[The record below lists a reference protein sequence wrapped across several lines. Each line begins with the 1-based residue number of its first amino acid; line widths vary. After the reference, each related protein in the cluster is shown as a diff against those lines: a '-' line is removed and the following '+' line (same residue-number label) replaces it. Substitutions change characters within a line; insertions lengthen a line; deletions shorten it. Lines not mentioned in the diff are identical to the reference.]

1 MLSMNTQKTNMKI
14 DEELSFINNI
24 LSNEMMTNGFP
35 LIYKGELNHQIT
47 KLFTSMAEQKI
58 LQTKKEKNL
67 RMKVFH
73 IMVECLQNINK
84 HSDDFDDPVN
94 RIGNGLFFVGEKEDS
109 YYVITGN
116 KINNEKVEPL
126 KRRIDTLNKLSR
138 EELFELHKNQM
149 QYGFLTERGGAGL
162 GLIDIVKKTGEKIL
176 YHFTS
181 LDENSQFLLLKVTIG
196 SKSVS

>member
-1 MLSMNTQKTNMKI
+1 MNFEKTADTVD
-14 DEELSFINNI
+14 DELNFIHTI

-58 LQTKKEKNL
+58 SQTNKEKTL

-84 HSDDFDDPVN
+84 HSDDYDDPVN

-109 YYVITGN
+109 YYVVTGN
-116 KINNEKVEPL
+116 KINNDKVESL
-126 KRRIDTLNKLSR
+126 KRRIDTLNKLKR
-138 EELFELHKNQM
+138 EELSDLHKNQM

-162 GLIDIVKKTGEKIL
+162 GLIDIVRKTGEKLI
-176 YHFTS
+176 YHFSRIDDT
-181 LDENSQFLLLKVTIG
+181 SQFFLLKVTIG
-196 SKSVS
+196 TKSNN

>member
-1 MLSMNTQKTNMKI
+1 MNIDKMVDTV
-14 DEELSFINNI
+14 DEELNFIHTI

-47 KLFTSMAEQKI
+47 KLFTSMAEHKI
-58 LQTKKEKNL
+58 LQTKKEKTL

-84 HSDDFDDPVN
+84 HSDDFDDPIN
-94 RIGNGLFFVGEKEDS
+94 RIGNGLFYVGEKEDS
-109 YYVITGN
+109 YYVVTGN
-116 KINNEKVEPL
+116 RINNDKVESL

-138 EELFELHKNQM
+138 EELFDLHKNQM

-162 GLIDIVKKTGEKIL
+162 GLIDIVRKTGEKLI
-176 YHFTS
+176 YHFS
-181 LDENSQFLLLKVTIG
+181 PVDENSQFFLLKVLVG
-196 SKSVS
+196 AKSNN

>member
-1 MLSMNTQKTNMKI
+1 MDSKKNPDLV
-14 DEELSFINNI
+14 DEELNFINTI

-47 KLFTSMAEQKI
+47 KLFTSMAEKKI
-58 LQTKKEKNL
+58 LQTKKEKSL

-94 RIGNGLFFVGEKEDS
+94 RIGNGLFFVGEKEYS

-126 KRRIDTLNKLSR
+126 KRRIDTLNKLTK

-162 GLIDIVKKTGEKIL
+162 GLIDIVRKTGEKL
-176 YHFTS
+176 CYKFTRI
-181 LDENSQFLLLKVTIG
+181 DENSQFFMLKVTVS
-196 SKSVS
+196 SKSEG

>member
-1 MLSMNTQKTNMKI
+1 MNIEKSIDNV
-14 DEELSFINNI
+14 DEELSFIHTI
-24 LSNEMMTNGFP
+24 LSNEMMVNGFP
-35 LIYKGELNHQIT
+35 LIYKGELNHHIT

-58 LQTKKEKNL
+58 LQTSKEKTL

-94 RIGNGLFFVGEKEDS
+94 RIGNGLFYVGEKENS
-109 YYVITGN
+109 YFVITGN
-116 KINNEKVEPL
+116 KINNNKVESL

-138 EELFELHKNQM
+138 EDLFDLHKNQM

-162 GLIDIVKKTGEKIL
+162 GLIDIVRKTGEKLI
-176 YHFTS
+176 YHFS
-181 LDENSQFLLLKVTIG
+181 PIDETSQFFLLKVTIG
-196 SKSVS
+196 TKSNI

>member
-1 MLSMNTQKTNMKI
+1 MDIEKLTDTV
-14 DEELSFINNI
+14 DEELSFIHNI

-58 LQTKKEKNL
+58 LQTNKEKSL

-84 HSDDFDDPVN
+84 HSDDYNDPIN
-94 RIGNGLFFVGEKEDS
+94 RIGNGLFFVGEKEHS

-126 KRRIDTLNKLSR
+126 KRRIDTLNKLTK
-138 EELFELHKNQM
+138 EELFDLHKNQM

-162 GLIDIVKKTGEKIL
+162 GLIDIVRKTGEKLIYNFIPL
-176 YHFTS
+176 N
-181 LDENSQFLLLKVTIG
+181 EESQFFLLKVTVG
-196 SKSVS
+196 NKFV

>member
-1 MLSMNTQKTNMKI
+1 MSSVKTDDTT
-14 DEELSFINNI
+14 DEQLNFINTI
-24 LSNEMMTNGFP
+24 LSNEIMTNGFP

-58 LQTKKEKNL
+58 LKIQKEKTL

-73 IMVECLQNINK
+73 IMVECMQNINK
-84 HSDDFDDPVN
+84 HSDDFDDPIN

-116 KINNEKVEPL
+116 KINNDKVEPL

-138 EELFELHKNQM
+138 EELADLHKNQM

-162 GLIDIVKKTGEKIL
+162 GLIDIVRKTGEKL
-176 YHFTS
+176 VYHFTRI
-181 LDENSQFLLLKVTIG
+181 DNESQFFLLKVTIG
-196 SKSVS
+196 IKSFS